1 MAKIIEINEDV
12 VSIGEENGGIKEVRI
27 SDLNFTPVLG
37 DEVEVY
43 SSENKIVITKKEKI
57 KLEKENSSNS
67 GININLSNNQSN
79 NQPNT
84 QPVYII
90 DNKKV
95 VNKLVYCLLAFFLGG
110 LGVHRLYAGKITSGI
125 FFILFCW
132 KFIPAFIAFIDF
144 LIAIFKS
151 PDANGNI
158 LV

>member
-12 VSIGEENGGIKEVRI
+12 VLIGEENGGIKEVRI
-27 SDLNFTPVLG
+27 SDINFTPALG

-79 NQPNT
+79 NQPSA

-132 KFIPAFIAFIDF
+132 TFIPAFIAFIDF

-151 PDANGNI
+151 SDANGNI